1 MSIILWPR
9 KWVHF
14 LTENTSTAKCNRE
27 FADGGHAVANCG
39 VERNILCQRSLTS
52 PGEWM
57 CSPDSTMDLSGLPRR
72 HLGVGNLRT
81 AAFRGWRWRGFRNVA
96 KFKTSGKKRPLIC
109 FHFMA
114 SVLGPCYCNHYEQ
127 APNRDRLLVRFLRPV
142 LSPLGHISVKVSGG
156 LTEHFPLQ
164 KWKPPMTL
172 PHTPPTRSRGQPR
185 LPRHRAGGL
194 QQRVKSD
201 TGIRT

>member
-72 HLGVGNLRT
+72 HLGVSAT
-81 AAFRGWRWRGFRNVA
+81 CA
-96 KFKTSGKKRPLIC
+96 
-109 FHFMA
+109 
-114 SVLGPCYCNHYEQ
+114 
-127 APNRDRLLVRFLRPV
+127 
-142 LSPLGHISVKVSGG
+142 
-156 LTEHFPLQ
+156 
-164 KWKPPMTL
+164 
-172 PHTPPTRSRGQPR
+172 
-185 LPRHRAGGL
+185 
-194 QQRVKSD
+194 QQRSGAGVGEASGTSRNSKHPAKRGLGFVSILWPLFWVRAIVIN
-201 TGIRT
+201 TSRLQIETVFWCVF